1 MEGLTDQS
9 SLNESNET
17 HWRPIL
23 VGIALVVIVVGIIA
37 WLSRNEPRTVTGP
50 PPYAAN
56 LKISNV
62 KMSTAENFVGASVTY
77 IEGKVT
83 NNGDKTVTHVVTQVT
98 FKDSMGQVVQADTI
112 PLYVIDSSGPY
123 PNPVDLSASPLAPSQ
138 AKPFRITFEH
148 VSADWSGQYPTLEIA
163 DVSVKEK

>member
-62 KMSTAENFVGASVTY
+62 KMSTAENFVGASV
-77 IEGKVT
+77 K
-83 NNGDKTVTHVVTQVT
+83 
-98 FKDSMGQVVQADTI
+98 
-112 PLYVIDSSGPY
+112 P
-123 PNPVDLSASPLAPSQ
+123 SPM
-138 AKPFRITFEH
+138 
-148 VSADWSGQYPTLEIA
+148 W
-163 DVSVKEK
+163 